1 MSYENVK
8 EYFDRQGLGSRLTV
22 QEHVSDTVQHAA
34 EAIGCE
40 PERIAKTMSFM
51 LKEGPVLIVTAG
63 DARVNS
69 SKFKAVFHQ
78 KPVMIPGDEVENTI
92 GHAPGGVCPFAVKD
106 NVNVYLD
113 ISLKRFADIHAAA
126 GNPRATVHLTL
137 DELEKHS
144 HMSDWVDVC
153 KNWQSE

>member
-1 MSYENVK
+1 MSYEKVK
-8 EYFDRQGLGSRLTV
+8 EYFDQQGLGDRLTV
-22 QEHVSDTVQHAA
+22 QEHVSNTVQHAA

-51 LKEGPVLIVTAG
+51 LKEGPILIVTAG

-69 SKFKAVFHQ
+69 SKFKTAFHQ
-78 KPVMIPGDEVENTI
+78 KPVMIPGDSVEEAI

-106 NVNVYLD
+106 NVNIYLD
-113 ISLKRFADIHAAA
+113 ISLKRFADVHAAA
-126 GNPRATVHLTL
+126 GNSRATVHLTL

-144 HMSDWVDVC
+144 RMKDWVDVC
-153 KNWQSE
+153 KNWETE